1 MTSGNMGA
9 GLAVVCNYYGN
20 PFIACMSKG
29 NSHQRRVMLES
40 LGAKVVLVDQIDGAP
55 GQVTGKDIDAAS
67 QTAIS
72 MS

>member
-1 MTSGNMGA
+1 
-9 GLAVVCNYYGN
+9 
-20 PFIACMSKG
+20 
-29 NSHQRRVMLES
+29 MLEN
-40 LGAKVVLVDQIDGAP
+40 LGAKVVLVDQVDGAP